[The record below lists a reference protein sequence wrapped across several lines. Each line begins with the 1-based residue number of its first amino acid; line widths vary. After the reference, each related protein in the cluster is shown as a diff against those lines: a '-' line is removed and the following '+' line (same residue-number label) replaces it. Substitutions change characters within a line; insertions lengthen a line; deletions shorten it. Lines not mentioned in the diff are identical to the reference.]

1 MGNSLEKI
9 EQYYNELKFRDH
21 LILSKIKTYKL
32 KETEIQEKKR
42 VLENLIKDSNL
53 NQTNFEILIND
64 NTLIDDD
71 FFKALESLDK
81 LHSLQESL
89 GKCNMIIQNIINPF
103 LVPLEKEGLK
113 LSLEKNVAEIR
124 HLALSKLV
132 NHLNRNME
140 KIEMPLIMKSISL
153 LRNQTDLYN
162 KFLKNYLKFRRN
174 FNAHLMDSILN
185 NNQMIYERDYE
196 HYFKEVFSGFV
207 RLMKEEIGFLQGQTF
222 KLTTFEFYLR
232 NFW

>member
-32 KETEIQEKKR
+32 KETEIQDKKR
-42 VLENLIKDSNL
+42 VLENIIKDSNI

-89 GKCNMIIQNIINPF
+89 GKCNMIIQNITTIINF
-103 LVPLEKEGLK
+103 
-113 LSLEKNVAEIR
+113 
-124 HLALSKLV
+124 
-132 NHLNRNME
+132 
-140 KIEMPLIMKSISL
+140 
-153 LRNQTDLYN
+153 
-162 KFLKNYLKFRRN
+162 
-174 FNAHLMDSILN
+174 
-185 NNQMIYERDYE
+185 
-196 HYFKEVFSGFV
+196 
-207 RLMKEEIGFLQGQTF
+207 
-222 KLTTFEFYLR
+222 
-232 NFW
+232 